1 MPEDNAAADNEATV
15 LQPHGREQQVKMEI
29 LDMIH
34 GGKDPFA
41 IIYHVAKWLEKVS
54 DEPGYAQYV
63 EDQLKAV
70 YGLALQHV
78 RPMQEELAEVEARL
92 ERIKKAYASDDF
104 TEEEHLR
111 IGFAIEHHKKDIE
124 RLKERIQIATANHES
139 LMMEKD

>member
-1 MPEDNAAADNEATV
+1 MPEDNATANSEATV
-15 LQPHGREQQVKMEI
+15 LQPHGQEQQVKMEI

-63 EDQLKAV
+63 EDQIKAV

-111 IGFAIEHHKKDIE
+111 IGFAIEHHEKDIA
-124 RLKERIQIATANHES
+124 RLKRLIHEAEVNHTSQSIEV
-139 LMMEKD
+139 

>member
-1 MPEDNAAADNEATV
+1 MPEDNATANSEATV
-15 LQPHGREQQVKMEI
+15 LQPHGQEQQVKMEI

-111 IGFAIEHHKKDIE
+111 IGFAIEHHEKDIA
-124 RLKERIQIATANHES
+124 RLKRLIHEAEVNHTSQDIEV
-139 LMMEKD
+139 